1 VSAVESKP
9 RLAVVS
15 PFLDKRHG
23 TERIVVEW
31 ISHLTEAFEIHVY
44 SQNLEDLDLHKI
56 TWHRISK
63 LPGPHL
69 FNFLWWFAAN
79 HCRRA
84 WDRTFR
90 DLRQDV
96 VFTPGTNCL
105 NADVISV
112 HIVFAEFLRR
122 VENELTLARNP
133 WRSWPRLL
141 HRRIYYRLVI
151 ALERR
156 AYRRAK
162 ILILLAR
169 KTADD
174 LTKLYGLRNR
184 MHVLYPGLDHSSFN
198 PDRRTALR
206 EDART
211 QLELPGDRIAA
222 LMVGNDWRQKGIRVL
237 LDAMTKLRDLP
248 VDLLLVGEE
257 DPQPF
262 LPMVN
267 ERNLNGRVRF
277 LPPRKDIEFYYAAAD
292 MYAGPSL
299 EDTGPLPPVEAMACG
314 VPAILSAS
322 CGTAEIITDGVNGLI
337 LDDPTDAASLA
348 AMIRRLCE
356 DRAFREQLGQNA
368 AAKAREFTWERNGQ
382 QLAAIFEESMR
393 QKKSPQAPS
402 RQ

>member
-1 VSAVESKP
+1 MSVAGRKP

-31 ISHLTEAFEIHVY
+31 ISRLTEAFEIHVY
-44 SQNLEDLDLHKI
+44 SQELEDLDLRKI

-84 WDRTFR
+84 WDRIFR
-90 DLRQDV
+90 GLRHDV
-96 VFTPGTNCL
+96 VFTPGANCL
-105 NADVISV
+105 DADVISV
-112 HIVFAEFLRR
+112 HIVFAELLRR
-122 VENELTLARNP
+122 VGNELTLVHNP

-141 HRRIYYRLVI
+141 HRRIYYRLAI
-151 ALERR
+151 ALEGR
-156 AYRRAK
+156 AYRK
-162 ILILLAR
+162 SKTILVLLAQ
-169 KTADD
+169 KTGND
-174 LTKLYGLRNR
+174 LARVYGRPNR
-184 MHVLYPGLDHSSFN
+184 MHVLHPGLDHNSFD
-198 PDRRTALR
+198 PDRRATLR
-206 EDART
+206 GDARK
-211 QLELPGDRIAA
+211 QLELPGDRVLV

-262 LPMVN
+262 RPMVN

-277 LPPRKDIEFYYAAAD
+277 LPPRKDVEFYYAVAD

-337 LDDPTDAASLA
+337 LDDPADAASLA

-356 DRAFREQLGQNA
+356 DRAFRERLGENA
-368 AAKAREFTWERNGQ
+368 AAKAREFTWEGNGQ
-382 QLAAIFEESMR
+382 QLTAIFEESMR
-393 QKKSPQAPS
+393 RKKSLT
-402 RQ
+402 